1 MEFLVCGAG
10 LIGKKRINALIDL
23 GISAK
28 NILVYDTNQ
37 KALELVT
44 IDNIHKTNR
53 LTDVNALNVIIS
65 TPHDSVLDIVYNVN
79 SAKPR
84 ILIEKPL
91 GRNISEALK
100 IKEACEGLEL
110 SVGFNYRFMS
120 GIIKLKTILESSDL
134 GSINSIRMDLGH
146 GGSPGDDK
154 TWKLNKIISG
164 GGSILDPGIH
174 LIDLLLH
181 LFNKNANQVGIDGV
195 NYWKGFWNT
204 GIEESAMILGRISE
218 IPFQFTTS
226 IVAWRTRFRIEIIGS
241 DGYAIVSGRG
251 RSDGPQVFTSGSR
264 WGWGGNKSQLESE
277 FSEVVMHTDNSIEL
291 ETKSWVLR
299 EQKMSNIKSSIEV
312 MKVYDEILRK
322 ANL

>member
-1 MEFLVCGAG
+1 MA
-10 LIGKKRINALIDL
+10 
-23 GISAK
+23 
-28 NILVYDTNQ
+28 
-37 KALELVT
+37 
-44 IDNIHKTNR
+44 
-53 LTDVNALNVIIS
+53 
-65 TPHDSVLDIVYNVN
+65 
-79 SAKPR
+79 
-84 ILIEKPL
+84 
-91 GRNISEALK
+91 
-100 IKEACEGLEL
+100 
-110 SVGFNYRFMS
+110 

-251 RSDGPQVFTSGSR
+251 RSDGPQVFTSGS
-264 WGWGGNKSQLESE
+264 
-277 FSEVVMHTDNSIEL
+277 
-291 ETKSWVLR
+291 
-299 EQKMSNIKSSIEV
+299 
-312 MKVYDEILRK
+312 
-322 ANL
+322 